1 MKGFFCIYILKEAS
15 VSFAGQDTILALLAL
30 FALLLLFYGPWQDF
44 CTDCARQYI
53 FKRRDDVFDLALQ
66 GKLDFNSDE
75 YKIIRAS
82 FNRII
87 RFAHELTLFNF
98 ILFYADFST
107 NAGEKAAIPV
117 SHKINSAIE
126 RIKDEPTRAYVKI
139 IWKEAALA
147 LAVMLCAKSMAII
160 FLTPLLI
167 IKSVSNKIIAIILKE
182 AEHSAS
188 LNIKKRNN
196 AYQA

>member
-1 MKGFFCIYILKEAS
+1 MTE
-15 VSFAGQDTILALLAL
+15 DTILALLAL
-30 FALLLLFYGPWQDF
+30 SALLWLFYGPWQDF

-53 FKRRDDVFDLALQ
+53 FKRRDDVFDLATQ

-98 ILFYADFST
+98 ILFYVDFNT
-107 NAGEKAAIPV
+107 NAGENAAIPV
-117 SHKINSAIE
+117 SHKINAAIE
-126 RIKDEPTRAYVKI
+126 RIKDEPTRQYIKI
-139 IWKEAALA
+139 IWKEAAFA
-147 LAVMLCAKSMAII
+147 LAVMLCAKSMTII

-167 IKSVSNKIIAIILKE
+167 VKSISNKIISIIMKE
-182 AEHSAS
+182 AERSAS
-188 LNIKKRNN
+188 FNIKKHTK